1 MSGRIRSL
9 KPEWLEDEA
18 LIGCSDAARVAS
30 AALLLLADDH
40 GNGRGSDR
48 YLGAQIFP
56 GETLAKIREALASLV
71 AIRYVGF
78 YEVDGQTY
86 FAIRNWQKHQKVDK
100 PGKPRVPKP
109 LDDFRETLAK
119 IPVTLAGSSR
129 LIPIPIPTSYHDH
142 DHEQDHQIH
151 TGVPA
156 KIEAAANAEVET
168 RASLTAPSA
177 PVSRPKKKHSP
188 EAQAQ
193 AKAIATAYGIGY
205 TKRYGKPPPWG
216 AREWGQ
222 LYSLM
227 GSWPAA
233 DLLSLVPMFF
243 EWRNDRV
250 IRSGHQWGKGPDC
263 FVLKAGELQADVQAP
278 ERRKV
283 AAIAQDRQKQEDHS
297 ATTEDQAARVAAMVI
312 AKHANRQDPRTVR
325 EAHDAPRSLLP
336 TNQRQGSFAVDGKA
350 LAVHRPGPGSGDRRS
365 DYPTPDADARRFD
378 SDYPG
383 GDSQDEPAED

>member
-109 LDDFRETLAK
+109 LDDFRESLAK
-119 IPVTLAGSSR
+119 IPVTLASSSR
-129 LIPIPIPTSYHDH
+129 LTPIPIPTSYHDH
-142 DHEQDHQIH
+142 DHDQDHQIH
-151 TGVPA
+151 TGVPS

-177 PVSRPKKKHSP
+177 PVSKPKPKPKRSA
-188 EAQAQ
+188 ELQ
-193 AKAIATAYGIGY
+193 AKAKAIKESFTAGYSLHYG
-205 TKRYGKPPPWG
+205 REHPWG

-222 LYSLM
+222 LYDML
-227 GSWPAA
+227 GSWVPEV
-233 DLLSLVPMFF
+233 LLDLVPRWFA
-243 EWRNDRV
+243 WRNAEV
-250 IRSGHQWGKGPDC
+250 IREAHQWGKGPHC
-263 FVLKAGELQADVQAP
+263 FVLKAGVLAADVTNPQ
-278 ERRKV
+278 RRAV
-283 AAIAQDRQKQEDHS
+283 AA
-297 ATTEDQAARVAAMVI
+297 VANDLERI
-312 AKHANRQDPRTVR
+312 DNKHAQSDAQIERVVKARMEKQNAIGSGEGGGSGQGGSNLGGNASTQPVGLGAGNLVGRATSIARPRTFT
-325 EAHDAPRSLLP
+325 DTQGWLP
-336 TNQRQGSFAVDGKA
+336 TATDAWTSGDLRDD
-350 LAVHRPGPGSGDRRS
+350 PGS
-365 DYPTPDADARRFD
+365 
-378 SDYPG
+378 
-383 GDSQDEPAED
+383 DET